1 MKNFAM
7 KRQIKYALTVHN
19 LNSGRFSKTDR
30 QRSLIKCKKRSMR
43 RFIQKDAEQEILDAI
58 NGET

>member
-1 MKNFAM
+1 M

-58 NGET
+58 NGEV